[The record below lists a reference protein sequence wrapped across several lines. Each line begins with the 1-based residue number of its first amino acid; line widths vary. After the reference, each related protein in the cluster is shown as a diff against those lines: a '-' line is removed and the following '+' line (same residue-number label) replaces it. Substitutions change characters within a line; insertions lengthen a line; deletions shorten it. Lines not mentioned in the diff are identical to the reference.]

1 MNPPAQPAGGSGS
14 SARPLRVLVADD
26 EPLVRAALQRLL
38 TRRGHHVHPVAD
50 AYQAVAALE
59 GHDFDAVLVDMRM
72 PGDGA
77 TVLAWLEERRFGGV
91 TVLMTGDLAADAE
104 GVSDG
109 VRRLQKPFPFPSV
122 IPLLENHQPG

>member
-1 MNPPAQPAGGSGS
+1 LDPPAPSAGGSGCL
-14 SARPLRVLVADD
+14 ARPLRVLVADD
-26 EPLVRAALQRLL
+26 EPLVRAALARLL

-50 AYQAVAALE
+50 AFEAVAALE
-59 GHDFDAVLVDMRM
+59 EDHFDAVLVDMRM

-77 TVLAWLEERRFGGV
+77 TVLAWLTERRFGGV
-91 TVLMTGDLAADAE
+91 TVLMTGDQATDAE

-122 IPLLENHQPG
+122 IPLLETQQPA

>member
-1 MNPPAQPAGGSGS
+1 MNPPAPSAGGNGCY
-14 SARPLRVLVADD
+14 ALPLRVLVADD
-26 EPLVRAALQRLL
+26 EPLIRAALQRLL

-50 AYQAVAALE
+50 AFEAVAALE
-59 GHDFDAVLVDMRM
+59 GNDFDAVLVDMRM

-77 TVLAWLEERRFGGV
+77 TVLAWLEERRFPGV

-104 GVSDG
+104 GMSDG

-122 IPLLENHQPG
+122 IPLLESQQPG